1 MNTVLEFFV
10 PQVRLYDSA
19 GSPEIVFKTGDTQ
32 DGVLSVFAFGGPIY
46 DFTYVDPNIV
56 DRGVALQLRGDTFAV
71 RSSSEDFPVLSGKSS
86 VVSKS
91 SNYALVGGSNDI
103 GCKLF
108 TNSGATSAVTF
119 TLPAIEDSSD
129 VGYCVSFVDV
139 AGQLI
144 YVDPDINDKIIPL
157 TDSNGDRAQ
166 SSGTVGDLLNLV
178 AVSDSEW
185 IVAGKSGI
193 WTDAN

>member
-1 MNTVLEFFV
+1 M
-10 PQVRLYDSA
+10 
-19 GSPEIVFKTGDTQ
+19 
-32 DGVLSVFAFGGPIY
+32 
-46 DFTYVDPNIV
+46 
-56 DRGVALQLRGDTFAV
+56 
-71 RSSSEDFPVLSGKSS
+71 
-86 VVSKS
+86 
-91 SNYALVGGSNDI
+91 
-103 GCKLF
+103 F